1 MSSGQLATPWDC
13 FEAIQTNF
21 DSDEWRAKAVREKRP
36 VVRIT
41 ALWAGWGEI
50 RGREPATKGKWQSV
64 DHIMRSYQLCA
75 LAPGLLAVRSHGC
88 WCQGCTSAILAGPAA
103 GLRRASTEEAGCA
116 GCVRAS
122 DPFYQWRD
130 ESCHQ
135 HEGAGVGANL
145 QEVRRAGHRTASELV
160 VGTWVLIEVRE
171 RTHDMG
177 ELWLGRCVAV
187 AEWKQVVLP
196 AGRKWTKE
204 YGVRWDPGDWMVAVQ
219 LFSVNDDGEYFQDA
233 PCIDIF
239 NSSELRLA
247 GFAATQSRGPRQV
260 NTRSR
265 RGDQAAH
272 QAELEAEAAWCVP
285 AEALLAAEGACRE
298 VAQAD

>member
-1 MSSGQLATPWDC
+1 MPEWD
-13 FEAIQTNF
+13 
-21 DSDEWRAKAVREKRP
+21 D
-36 VVRIT
+36 
-41 ALWAGWGEI
+41 I
-50 RGREPATKGKWQSV
+50 RGREAPTKGKWESV
-64 DHIMRSYQLCA
+64 DHIMRSYQFCA
-75 LAPGLLAVRSHGC
+75 LAPGLLATRSHGC
-88 WCQGCTSAILAGPAA
+88 WCRGCTSAILAGPAA
-103 GLRRASTEEAGCA
+103 GLRWASANKVGCA
-116 GCVRAS
+116 RCARAS

-219 LFSVNDDGEYFQDA
+219 WFSVVDDGEYFQDA
-233 PCIDIF
+233 PCIDVF
-239 NSSELRLA
+239 NSSDCGWRGLPPSR
-247 GFAATQSRGPRQV
+247 AA
-260 NTRSR
+260 
-265 RGDQAAH
+265 
-272 QAELEAEAAWCVP
+272 VP
-285 AEALLAAEGACRE
+285 GR
-298 VAQAD
+298 